1 MATPVNTRTRV
12 VAGAPIEVGARRF
25 LPSILVTTVEAE
37 TPTGPLQTAHVR
49 PVSLVE
55 QGPEGNRW
63 HAVPNAT
70 QNALS
75 VMAAAG
81 AGFALVMALLVVLV
95 KLSRQS

>member
-1 MATPVNTRTRV
+1 
-12 VAGAPIEVGARRF
+12 
-25 LPSILVTTVEAE
+25 
-37 TPTGPLQTAHVR
+37 
-49 PVSLVE
+49 VE